1 MLAVVQM
8 ISVVNLSYKQLSYQ
22 INKQNYVS
30 KNSHSKVIRE
40 RQCIFPD
47 QKIKIFSL
55 IKRMVSGR
63 TYHLMPIAQMRPR
76 LHNGKPLVM
85 NHSQAVL
92 TGGFLAQPQPPAT
105 RTTAHASSSAIF
117 LATNH
122 SSAMDSVRVEPPP
135 IRSTSSAAGGMRSSP
150 TSPTPI
156 PFPWSRTANRP

>member
-1 MLAVVQM
+1 MPAVVQM
-8 ISVVNLSYKQLSYQ
+8 ISVVNLSYKQLFYQ

-63 TYHLMPIAQMRPR
+63 TYHLIPIAQMRPR

-92 TGGFLAQPQPPAT
+92 LTLLLKAILVI
-105 RTTAHASSSAIF
+105 ASSQTVQMEALIRIMAHIILSLLPKKHQHTITF
-117 LATNH
+117 IIVKH
-122 SSAMDSVRVEPPP
+122 STYLLVM
-135 IRSTSSAAGGMRSSP
+135 
-150 TSPTPI
+150 
-156 PFPWSRTANRP
+156 